1 VSAVLVT
8 LALFVGG
15 CAGDPPPEP
24 DQTPGAGAAAD
35 LDLLLDRLETIHP
48 EPFHGISREEWVSEL
63 RDLQS
68 RMDELSADET
78 VVEVMR
84 LVALLSREGRDGHQF
99 ALPQPGREA
108 PMLPLRL
115 YFFEDDGA
123 DELVVTDALPP
134 YDDLVGATVV
144 SLAGVPIAELLAI
157 TEPLVPRDGPATVR
171 AFQPQYLLRTEVL
184 RGLGVMREDTVAIEV
199 EQDGATVERE
209 LEPVSFQEHEAFAG
223 RHGVIRLP
231 FRDDT
236 RYLDQYE
243 VPLTWER
250 MGSALYVRLTE
261 IRDRP
266 EPALVRAVHDRQLDR
281 LVLDLRQNPGGDNHN
296 NPPVVD
302 LARTFQERH
311 PGAPVVV
318 ITDRVTFSAASN
330 LATDLER
337 LVDPVFV
344 GEAMGGGLNFW
355 NDVAWVNLDAL
366 PVPMQVGVST
376 RYWQQAAD
384 LDDPRLTIEPDVP
397 LAVEASDYFAGHDP
411 TLEAALGE
419 LP

>member
-1 VSAVLVT
+1 MT

-35 LDLLLDRLETIHP
+35 LDPLLERLETIHP
-48 EPFHGISREEWVSEL
+48 EPFHGISREEWVAEL

-68 RMDELSADET
+68 RLDDLSADET

-84 LVALLSREGRDGHQF
+84 LVALLSREGRDGHQL
-99 ALPQPGREA
+99 ALPQPGHEA

-115 YFFEDDGA
+115 YFFEDDRV

-134 YDDLVGATVV
+134 YDELVGATVT
-144 SLAGVPIAELLAI
+144 SLGGVPIGELLAM
-157 TEPLVPRDGPATVR
+157 TEPLVPRDGPTTVR
-171 AFQPQYLLRTEVL
+171 SFQPQYLLRTDVL
-184 RGLGVMREDTVAIEV
+184 RGLGVMTGGTVTVTV

-209 LEPVSFQEHEAFAG
+209 LEPVSFEEHESFAG
-223 RHGVIRLP
+223 WLGVIRLP

-236 RYLDQYE
+236 RYLESYDL
-243 VPLTWER
+243 PLTWER

-266 EPALVRAVHDRQLDR
+266 EPALERAVRDRRLDR

-296 NPPVVD
+296 NPPMVD
-302 LARTFQERH
+302 LARTFQDRH

-337 LVDPVFV
+337 LVDPVYV
-344 GEAMGGGLNFW
+344 GGAMGGGLNFW

-384 LDDPRLTIEPDVP
+384 PDDPRLTIEPDLPV
-397 LAVEASDYFAGHDP
+397 AVEAQDYFAGRDP
-411 TLEAALGE
+411 TLAAALSTTGG
-419 LP
+419 

>member
-1 VSAVLVT
+1 
-8 LALFVGG
+8 
-15 CAGDPPPEP
+15 
-24 DQTPGAGAAAD
+24 
-35 LDLLLDRLETIHP
+35 
-48 EPFHGISREEWVSEL
+48 
-63 RDLQS
+63 
-68 RMDELSADET
+68 M
-78 VVEVMR
+78 
-84 LVALLSREGRDGHQF
+84 
-99 ALPQPGREA
+99 
-108 PMLPLRL
+108 
-115 YFFEDDGA
+115 
-123 DELVVTDALPP
+123 
-134 YDDLVGATVV
+134 GATVT
-144 SLAGVPIAELLAI
+144 SLGGVPIGELLAM

-171 AFQPQYLLRTEVL
+171 SFQPQYLLRTDVL
-184 RGLGVMREDTVAIEV
+184 RGLGVMAGGTVTVTV

-209 LEPVSFQEHEAFAG
+209 LEPVSFEEHESFAG
-223 RHGVIRLP
+223 WLGVIRLP

-236 RYLDQYE
+236 RYLESYD

-266 EPALVRAVHDRQLDR
+266 EPALERAVRDRRLDR

-296 NPPVVD
+296 NPPMVD
-302 LARTFQERH
+302 LARTFQDRH

-337 LVDPVFV
+337 LVDPVYV

-376 RYWQQAAD
+376 RYWQQAAYP
-384 LDDPRLTIEPDVP
+384 DDPRLTIEPDLPV
-397 LAVEASDYFAGHDP
+397 AVEAQDYFAGRDP
-411 TLEAALGE
+411 TLAAALSTTGG
-419 LP
+419 